1 MQENI
6 FDIEVEV
13 GKVYTFTHDTMGVV
27 TFKVTHNDHDTIRGY
42 SCADKKKK
50 FYGVLKN
57 RLIDIKAGADKNE
70 T

>member
-6 FDIEVEV
+6 LDIEVEV
-13 GKVYTFTHDTMGVV
+13 GKVYTFIHKTMGTV
-27 TFKVTHNDHDTIRGY
+27 TFKVTHNDHDIIRGY

-50 FYGVLKN
+50 FYGVLKS

>member
-13 GKVYTFTHDTMGVV
+13 GKVYTFTHDTMGAV

-50 FYGVLKN
+50 VLWC
-57 RLIDIKAGADKNE
+57 IKE
-70 T
+70 